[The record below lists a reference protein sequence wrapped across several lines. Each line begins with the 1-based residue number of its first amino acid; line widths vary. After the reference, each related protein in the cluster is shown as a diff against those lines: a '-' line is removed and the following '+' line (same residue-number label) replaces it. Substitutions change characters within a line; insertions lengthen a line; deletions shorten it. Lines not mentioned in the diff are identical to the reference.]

1 MSFLNAAG
9 LKRLKPLARWVVVG
23 LAIAF
28 LLHTLVRHWAD
39 ISALRI
45 GTQGWSLLLVA
56 LGVTLLAHIWA
67 GWVWSWALQALQQPI
82 TGGWSALIYLQ
93 TNLLKYLPGNVW
105 HFFGRV
111 RALRNVGLD
120 NGSAI
125 IGVALEPLLMAA
137 AALVVGLATPTQYW
151 PFQLL
156 GLGIVLATL
165 SPRWFNPLVGRLSR
179 SKTAHQPTEDSPP
192 SPSIQNSKFKI
203 SPLEML
209 SFGTLREREQNS
221 PSPPDLA
228 PGLRHYPLKPLFGQL
243 GYVALRGVGFCLVLS
258 AVTPLAAGDWPSTI
272 SAFSLA
278 WLGGLVVPGAP
289 GGLGVFEAIA
299 LSLLQGQFSAAVVLS
314 AVVLY
319 RVVSTL
325 AEALGAALATFDQ
338 GLSSTLK

>member
-1 MSFLNAAG
+1 MSFLNAAW

-23 LAIAF
+23 AAIAF

-39 ISALRI
+39 ISALRLSA
-45 GTQGWSLLLVA
+45 QGWSLLMVA
-56 LGVTLLAHIWA
+56 LGVTLLAHVWA

-82 TGGWSALIYLQ
+82 TGSWSAPVYLQ

-111 RALRNVGLD
+111 RALRTVGVD

-137 AALVVGLATPTQYW
+137 AALLVGIATPTRYW
-151 PFQLL
+151 PLQLL
-156 GLGIVLATL
+156 SLSVVLATL
-165 SPRWFNPLVGRLSR
+165 FPRWLNPLVNRLSR
-179 SKTAHQPTEDSPP
+179 SKTTPPSSPP
-192 SPSIQNSKFKI
+192 SPS
-203 SPLEML
+203 
-209 SFGTLREREQNS
+209 
-221 PSPPDLA
+221 SPPPPPHSPT
-228 PGLRHYPLKPLFGQL
+228 PGLCHYPLKPLLGQL
-243 GYVALRGVGFCLVLS
+243 GYIALRGVGFCLVLS
-258 AVTPLAAGDWPSTI
+258 AVTPLAAGDWSSTI

-325 AEALGAALATFDQ
+325 AEALGAALVTLDQ

>member
-1 MSFLNAAG
+1 M
-9 LKRLKPLARWVVVG
+9 KPLARWVVVG
-23 LAIAF
+23 AAIAF

-45 GTQGWSLLLVA
+45 SAQGWSLLMLA

-82 TGGWSALIYLQ
+82 TGSWSAPVYLQ

-111 RALRNVGLD
+111 RALRNVGVD

-125 IGVALEPLLMAA
+125 VGVALEPLLMAA
-137 AALVVGLATPTQYW
+137 AALVVGIATPTHYW

-156 GLGIVLATL
+156 GLGIVLVTL
-165 SPRWFNPLVGRLSR
+165 SPRWLNPLVNRLSR
-179 SKTAHQPTEDSPP
+179 SKTANQPTEDSLPSPPP
-192 SPSIQNSKFKI
+192 SPS
-203 SPLEML
+203 
-209 SFGTLREREQNS
+209 
-221 PSPPDLA
+221 PSPPLPPIPHPT

-258 AVTPLAAGDWPSTI
+258 AVTPLAASNWPSTI

>member
-1 MSFLNAAG
+1 MSFLHAAW

-23 LAIAF
+23 AAIAF
-28 LLHTLVRHWAD
+28 LLHTLVRHWDD
-39 ISALRI
+39 ISSLRI
-45 GTQGWSLLLVA
+45 SPQGWSLLLLA
-56 LGVTLLAHIWA
+56 LGVTLLAHTWA

-82 TGGWSALIYLQ
+82 PGSWSAPVYLQ

-111 RALRNVGLD
+111 RALRSAGVD
-120 NGSAI
+120 NGTAI

-137 AALVVGLATPTQYW
+137 AALVVGIATPTHYW
-151 PFQLL
+151 PLQLL
-156 GLGIVLATL
+156 SLGVVLATL
-165 SPRWFNPLVGRLSR
+165 SPRWLNPLVNRLGR
-179 SKTAHQPTEDSPP
+179 SKTAAITASESPSPP
-192 SPSIQNSKFKI
+192 PIQNSKFKI
-203 SPLEML
+203 
-209 SFGTLREREQNS
+209 QNS
-221 PSPPDLA
+221 PS
-228 PGLRHYPLKPLFGQL
+228 PGLRHYPLKPLLGQFG
-243 GYVALRGVGFCLVLS
+243 YIALRGIGFCLVLN
-258 AVTPLAAGDWPSTI
+258 AVTPLAAIAWPSTI

-325 AEALGAALATFDQ
+325 AEALGAGLATLDQ
-338 GLSSTLK
+338 SLSSTLK

>member
-1 MSFLNAAG
+1 LSFLNAAW
-9 LKRLKPLARWVVVG
+9 LKRLKPMVRWVVVG
-23 LAIAF
+23 AAIAL
-28 LLHTLVRHWAD
+28 LLHTLVRHWDD

-45 GTQGWSLLLVA
+45 SVQGWSLLLVA
-56 LGVTLLAHIWA
+56 LGITLLAHTWA

-82 TGGWSALIYLQ
+82 TGSWSAPVYLQ

-111 RALRNVGLD
+111 RALQSVGVD
-120 NGSAI
+120 NGTAI

-137 AALVVGLATPTQYW
+137 AALLVGIATPTPYW

-156 GLGIVLATL
+156 GLAIVLATL
-165 SPRWFNPLVGRLSR
+165 SPRWLNPLINRLSR
-179 SKTAHQPTEDSPP
+179 SKTTPHPLPPTP
-192 SPSIQNSKFKI
+192 
-203 SPLEML
+203 
-209 SFGTLREREQNS
+209 TA
-221 PSPPDLA
+221 PSPPPSSPTSPSLD
-228 PGLRHYPLKPLFGQL
+228 PGLRHYPLKPLLGQL

-258 AVTPLAAGDWPSTI
+258 AVTPLAAIAWPATI

-325 AEALGAALATFDQ
+325 AEALGAGLATLDHS
-338 GLSSTLK
+338 LSSTLK

>member
-1 MSFLNAAG
+1 MNAAG
-9 LKRLKPLARWVVVG
+9 LTRLKPLARWVVLG
-23 LAIAF
+23 AAIAF
-28 LLHTLVRHWAD
+28 LLRTLVRHWAD

-45 GTQGWSLLLVA
+45 GAQGWSLLLVA
-56 LGVTLLAHIWA
+56 LGITLLAHIWA
-67 GWVWSWALQALQQPI
+67 GWVWSWALQALQQPVV
-82 TGGWSALIYLQ
+82 GSWSAPVYLQ

-111 RALRNVGLD
+111 RALRNIGID
-120 NGSAI
+120 NGSALV
-125 IGVALEPLLMAA
+125 GVALEPLLMAA
-137 AALVVGLATPTQYW
+137 AALVVGIAIPTPYW

-156 GLGIVLATL
+156 GLVVVLAAMA
-165 SPRWFNPLVGRLSR
+165 PRWLNPLVDRLSR
-179 SKTAHQPTEDSPP
+179 SKTANQPTEDSPP
-192 SPSIQNSKFKI
+192 SPPSS
-203 SPLEML
+203 SPPL
-209 SFGTLREREQNS
+209 
-221 PSPPDLA
+221 PSPA
-228 PGLRHYPLKPLFGQL
+228 PGLRHYPLKPLLGQL
-243 GYVALRGVGFCLVLS
+243 GYIGLRGLGFCLVLS
-258 AVTPLAAGDWPSTI
+258 AVTPLATGDWSSTI

-325 AEALGAALATFDQ
+325 AEALGAALATFDR